1 VLLQSE
7 ECFILAG
14 EQLTEPKSGVFI
26 LCWLETSF
34 CLRFKLNQLG
44 TALSLCH
51 IAMSLFFFV
60 LKIASLKPLRFF

>member
-44 TALSLCH
+44 TALSLSYCH
-51 IAMSLFFFV
+51 VTLLFC
-60 LKIASLKPLRFF
+60 LKNC